1 MTPSARVPEGGELP
15 PVVPLRL
22 DLLQVR
28 ASLAATGHLSAPYA
42 RRHGIDL
49 AAIEVSAGIPV
60 LAALRYQ
67 PDRSFDLDGGT
78 PSIVIEA
85 WADDFGDVLDL
96 VAWPLEKPAKFARL
110 YGRAVVL
117 GGAALGSAG
126 SDDGPLRVHRT
137 PLSWLQAGC
146 VGLVLLDPTR
156 GILVLRDAPNRIA
169 AEDDAHAAE
178 LAGLMVASLPLAR
191 IVVPEG
197 RGAA

>member
-1 MTPSARVPEGGELP
+1 MTPAPAPIGA
-15 PVVPLRL
+15 VPLWL

-28 ASLAATGHLSAPYA
+28 ASLAATGHLSTAYA
-42 RRHGIDL
+42 RRHSIEL
-49 AAIEVSAGIPV
+49 AAIEVRAGIPV

-78 PSIVIEA
+78 LSIVIEA
-85 WADDFGDVLDL
+85 RGENLDEVLDL

-110 YGRAVVL
+110 YGRAAVL
-117 GGAALGSAG
+117 GGAALIGDG
-126 SDDGPLRVHRT
+126 FDDGPLRVHRT
-137 PLSWLQAGC
+137 PLAWLQSGCAG
-146 VGLVLLDPTR
+146 VVLLDPAR
-156 GILVLRDAPNRIA
+156 GILVLRDAPGRIA